1 MLLSLDIQKKA
12 EPIIRQTQKGFDPI
26 ISAYAQGLSEN
37 LNDLIL
43 SVEGFDNHIF
53 ALSKT
58 AIKELLD
65 ETNKVI
71 DVFVNIDENL
81 MDSVDADKEIIER
94 FKYSLKAL
102 YKLRSLLHIAYTKGV
117 AVKETPGNIKE
128 GLSAISR
135 ASVLHNLSKHI
146 Q

>member
-128 GLSAISR
+128 RVSAISR